1 MSKSIATDRGVLGAD
16 LGATLWKLAL
26 PSDEGLRSAVFPAGD
41 LEAIKDCV
49 AQWKPRGITATG
61 GGASR
66 LGAEVA
72 GVSVETVPEFQAW
85 GAGAPAL
92 AALCGVE
99 LPPRY
104 LLVSL
109 GTGTSV
115 LAVSPGGE
123 VSRVGGSALGGGTLL
138 GLGRLLLDVESFD
151 ALVALAARGDRRS
164 VDLLVG
170 DIYQGEETPLPRD
183 INAASFAKL
192 DSRRPEDLAH
202 ALMGLVGEN
211 VALICG
217 QLVQAHDAGSVVYC
231 GSTLSG
237 NGPLEAILSEVTG
250 FFGPRPRFLEGG
262 AYCGALGAAV
272 FGGV

>member
-1 MSKSIATDRGVLGAD
+1 MSKSIETDRRVVGAD

-26 PSDEGLRSAVFPAGD
+26 PLDEGLRTAQFAAGD

-49 AQWKPRGITATG
+49 SQWSPRGITATG

-72 GVSVETVPEFQAW
+72 GVSVETVPEFLAW

-92 AALCGVE
+92 AALSGVE

-138 GLGRLLLDVESFD
+138 GLGRLLVATESFD
-151 ALVALAARGDRRS
+151 ALVALASRGDRRG

-202 ALMGLVGEN
+202 ALMGMVGEN

-237 NGPLEAILSEVTG
+237 NRPLQAILSEVTG
-250 FFGPRPRFLEGG
+250 FFGPPPRFLERG
-262 AYCGALGAAV
+262 AYCGAVGAAV